1 VVLATLGGALAGAVG
16 VTAAVTVFSPE
27 AGKSTTAT
35 GPSGKVLYN
44 APARQNTRAPQ
55 APTAP
60 QARVDCRKQKCVA
73 LTFDDGPV
81 PDTTKVLDMLKAKNA
96 KATFFLLGMQ
106 VVQYPEIVKRQAAE
120 GHELGNH
127 TYSHT
132 KLQGAPAATV
142 LTEINR
148 TQNAIQQASGK
159 APILLRPTYGYTD
172 KQLDGICLQH
182 KLSEVLWSVDPVDWK
197 DRDSKKIADR
207 VVTQAQA
214 GGIII
219 LHDVKPTTVAAV
231 PDILNK
237 LSQKGFVFVTISE
250 IYGGQLKAG
259 DKYPAFLGS
268 PQAGLAPAGT

>member
-44 APARQNTRAPQ
+44 APARQNTRVPQ
-55 APTAP
+55 AATAP

-127 TYSHT
+127 TYSHA